1 MGTEEKKTITCAIYT
16 RKSTSDGLEQ
26 DFTTLDAQREACEN
40 FIASQKNEGWMTL
53 PEKYD
58 DGGYTG
64 ANTDRP
70 ALQRLIADIKD
81 GKINCVV
88 VYKVDRLSRS
98 LLDFAALLSLF
109 EKHNVAFV
117 SITQNFNSSTSMGRL
132 TLNILL
138 SFAQFEREIISERTR
153 DKMAAAKKKGKWIG
167 GRPPLGYDID
177 REKHKLYINP
187 KEAAIVREI
196 FDLYL
201 QKRSV
206 MAVSSILNEKK
217 YPTKAF
223 STPEG
228 RKFGGKQFKGTSVGI
243 ILNNIIYTGKVTYKG
258 EPFKG
263 EHEPIISEE
272 TFYKAQKL
280 LASQRPDW
288 SMTKRNKHIGLLH
301 GILRCKRCNC
311 MMYYSYSLKANKYKY
326 HYYLCMNAQKRGYK
340 GCTVKMLSAQ
350 KIEDKVIE
358 LLRTIVSVPKLN
370 ETVWPTLTILEK
382 IDVIKPVLKTASYD
396 VVKQTLELVLCGND
410 KPHEFKV
417 ALGEL
422 KNLPVPPNQVDIKK
436 EPQLCQ
442 NLILAH
448 QIGQIISDKKAKSL
462 KEVAGWLNISHVRI
476 CQITGMLLLAP
487 EIQGEIL
494 MSDNKTLFEIPEYK
508 VNEIAREPIWQ
519 KQKEMWSQLF

>member
-1 MGTEEKKTITCAIYT
+1 
-16 RKSTSDGLEQ
+16 
-26 DFTTLDAQREACEN
+26 
-40 FIASQKNEGWMTL
+40 
-53 PEKYD
+53 
-58 DGGYTG
+58 
-64 ANTDRP
+64 
-70 ALQRLIADIKD
+70 
-81 GKINCVV
+81 
-88 VYKVDRLSRS
+88 
-98 LLDFAALLSLF
+98 
-109 EKHNVAFV
+109 
-117 SITQNFNSSTSMGRL
+117 
-132 TLNILL
+132 
-138 SFAQFEREIISERTR
+138 
-153 DKMAAAKKKGKWIG
+153 MAAAKKKGKWIG

-187 KEAAIVREI
+187 KEADIVREI

-206 MAVSSILNEKK
+206 MAVSSILNEKGC
-217 YPTKAF
+217 PTKAF

-311 MMYYSYSLKANKYKY
+311 VMYYSYSLKANKYKY

-370 ETVWPTLTILEK
+370 ETVWATLTILEK
-382 IDVIKPVLKTASYD
+382 IDVIRPILKTASYD
-396 VVKQTLELVLCGND
+396 GVNQTLELILCGND

-436 EPQLCQ
+436 EPQLRQ

-448 QIGQIISDKKAKSL
+448 QIQKSL
-462 KEVAGWLNISHVRI
+462 AKGMLKDLKQTADCLNISHI
-476 CQITGMLLLAP
+476 KIYLIMNMLMLAP
-487 EIQGEIL
+487 SIQEDIL
-494 MSDNKTLFEIPEYK
+494 LSDNANIPLIPEYK
-508 VNEIAREPIWQ
+508 VHEICREMIWEKQNEAWQ
-519 KQKEMWSQLF
+519 KLLSNPT